1 MQGACFNIVRGVE
14 DVSQTSTKTA
24 ARTNKSSWFAPEEDP
39 YIRIENVTK
48 RFGLFVAV
56 DNVSLDIYRGEL
68 FSLLGPSGCGKTT
81 LLRMLAGLELPS
93 EGRILID
100 GQDMTDVPPYE
111 RPVNMMFQSYALF
124 PHMTVE
130 KNVAFGLRQD
140 NVPAAEIQTRVK
152 EMLDLVQLSGFAKR
166 KPAQLSGGQR
176 QRVALARSLAKYPKL
191 LLLDEPLAALDKKL
205 REQTQFELM
214 NIQEKTGVTFI
225 VVTHDQEEAMT
236 LSTRIAVMNSGVIQ
250 QVGTPSEIYEF
261 PKTRYIADFVGT
273 INLFEGVVTESP
285 DSEHVTVRS
294 DDSNMEFHLDSFQQF
309 TVGTNV
315 AVAIRPEKITI
326 SKEEPAQ
333 KDNRCRG
340 KVDEIAYQGSLSI
353 YQVELPGGKMVRVT
367 TPNLTRTAER
377 PIDWDEEVW
386 LSWGRHAGVI
396 LAD

>member
-1 MQGACFNIVRGVE
+1 VN
-14 DVSQTSTKTA
+14 QTSAKTA
-24 ARTNKSSWFAPEEDP
+24 ARINKSSWFAPEEDP

-48 RFGLFVAV
+48 RFGLFLAV
-56 DNVSLDIYRGEL
+56 DNVTLDIYRGEL
-68 FSLLGPSGCGKTT
+68 FALLGPSGCGKST

-93 EGRILID
+93 DGRILID

-124 PHMTVE
+124 PHMSVE

-140 NVPAAEIQTRVK
+140 NMPAAEIQARVK
-152 EMLDLVQLSGFAKR
+152 EMLELVQLGGFAKR

-176 QRVALARSLAKYPKL
+176 QRVALARSLAKHPKL

-214 NIQEKTGVTFI
+214 NIQEETGVTFI

-250 QVGTPSEIYEF
+250 QVGTPSEVYEF
-261 PKTRYIADFVGT
+261 PKTRYIADFVGS
-273 INLFEGVVTESP
+273 INLFEGVVAESP
-285 DSEHVTVRS
+285 DSEHVTVKS
-294 DDSNMEFHLDSFQQF
+294 DDGGVEFHLDSFQQLA
-309 TVGTNV
+309 VGSNV
-315 AVAIRPEKITI
+315 AVAIRPEKIAI

-333 KDNRCRG
+333 QENRCRG

-353 YQVELPGGKMVRVT
+353 YQIELPGGKMVRVT

-386 LSWGRHAGVI
+386 LCWARHAGVI

>member
-1 MQGACFNIVRGVE
+1 MV
-14 DVSQTSTKTA
+14 
-24 ARTNKSSWFAPEEDP
+24 NKSSWFAPKEVP
-39 YIRIENVTK
+39 YICIENVTK
-48 RFGLFVAV
+48 RFGGFVAV
-56 DNVSLDIYRGEL
+56 DNVSLEIHRGEL

-81 LLRMLAGLELPS
+81 LLRMLAGLETPS
-93 EGRILID
+93 EGRILVD
-100 GQDMTDVPPYE
+100 GQDTTNIPPYD

-140 NVPAAEIQTRVK
+140 NMPPHDIDARAK
-152 EMLDLVQLSGFAKR
+152 EMLELVQLMNFAKR

-236 LSTRIAVMNSGVIQ
+236 LSTRIAVMNDGVIR
-250 QVGTPSEIYEF
+250 QVGTPSEVYEF
-261 PKTRYIADFVGT
+261 PNTRYVADFVGS
-273 INLFEGVVTESP
+273 INLFEGDVTDSP
-285 DSEHVTVRS
+285 DTEHVTIRS
-294 DDSNMEFHLDSFQQF
+294 EEVAVEFKLDAF
-309 TVGTNV
+309 VELPIGAKV
-315 AVAIRPEKITI
+315 AVAIRPEKIAI
-326 SKEEPAQ
+326 SKDKPEQEE
-333 KDNRCRG
+333 NICRG

-353 YQVELPGGKMVRVT
+353 YQVELPGGKLVRVT
-367 TPNLTRTAER
+367 APNLTRTAER

-386 LSWGRHAGVI
+386 LCWGRHAGVV
-396 LAD
+396 LSD